1 MENNQKFSNQLL
13 LFDRPNAAP
22 PITWPAC
29 EVIRPVMDGKM
40 MSILAK
46 TFLAKQALSGPCCKS
61 FQFWHV

>member
-46 TFLAKQALSGPCCKS
+46 TFFSCPNKR
-61 FQFWHV
+61 